1 MGEAFSVVF
10 LFISNFVYFIII
22 YIIDRLCCFF
32 IYLIIRGCVV
42 SPFTVQLSLNVG
54 KVRSVS
60 S

>member
-42 SPFTVQLSLNVG
+42 SPFTV
-54 KVRSVS
+54 SVVLKCWQS
-60 S
+60 